1 VLRAL
6 SGYMIFFLAFL
17 LRSDHFPGV
26 AENVALGAMVAA
38 AAVGG
43 VAAMAIGSLLRSAA
57 PQAMLFGMLALTTII
72 TAACAWF
79 FGLPAALI
87 VAFVAA
93 CATAIAKLAVDST
106 VQREIGEE
114 IRSSAFAVSETLHQ
128 LSWVVGGLA
137 GLAVSFTN
145 SGPAGLAVAAAGLG
159 ASLFLLLARRRRRIR
174 AGRKAAPRPKPTP
187 WPR

>member
-1 VLRAL
+1 ML
-6 SGYMIFFLAFL
+6 
-17 LRSDHFPGV
+17 DV
-26 AENVALGAMVAA
+26 ATV
-38 AAVGG
+38 
-43 VAAMAIGSLLRSAA
+43 
-57 PQAMLFGMLALTTII
+57 T
-72 TAACAWF
+72 TAACAVF
-79 FGLPAALI
+79 FGLWAAL
-87 VAFVAA
+87 VVSLVAA
-93 CATAIAKLAVDST
+93 FGQVLGKLALDSI

-174 AGRKAAPRPKPTP
+174 RKVAPRPK
-187 WPR
+187 